1 MNTRISA
8 FSKKNFLEI
17 IRDPL
22 SYIFCIGF
30 PIVMLILMT
39 VIDRSIPAEAGMTIF
54 RIQNLAG
61 GIAVFGL
68 TFVMLFT
75 CLSVA
80 KDRSEAF
87 LIRLYATPMRAGD
100 FILGYLFP
108 ATLLGMMQIAITLFA
123 SWTISLFTGSRL
135 NLSGLLLT
143 IPSLLPTLVMMIG
156 FGLLFGT
163 LFSQKAAPG
172 FCSVIISLGSFLGG
186 IWFDAEGTGGILLT
200 LCKIFPFYHSVKLA
214 RMACALDFSMDFLIH
229 FGITSGYAVV
239 VLVIS
244 IICFKVKMRA
254 DIG

>member
-1 MNTRISA
+1 MSTRVFA

-17 IRDPL
+17 VRDPL
-22 SYIFCIGF
+22 SYLFCIGF
-30 PIVMLILMT
+30 PLVMLILMT
-39 VIDRSIPAEAGMTIF
+39 IIDRSIPEEAGMTLF
-54 RIQNLAG
+54 RIHNLAG

-108 ATLLGMMQIAITLFA
+108 TALLGILQVAITLFA
-123 SWTISLFTGSRL
+123 SWIVSLFTESRL
-135 NLSGLLLT
+135 NPAGLLLA
-143 IPSLLPTLVMMIG
+143 IPSLLPTLIMMIS

-186 IWFDAEGTGGILLT
+186 IWFDAESTGGFLLT
-200 LCKIFPFYHSVKLA
+200 LCKVFPFYHSVKLA
-214 RMACALDFSMDFLIH
+214 RMACALDFSADFPVHL
-229 FGITSGYAVV
+229 GITSGYTTV